1 MAHIPVLLEEAV
13 HQLVQSSDGIY
24 VDGTF
29 GRGGHASMILSR
41 LSLNARLIVMDKD
54 PLAIAMAQKMMST
67 DSRVM
72 IAHQSFSQIQATLG
86 EESAGKVTGVLLDLG
101 VSSPQLD
108 EAERGF
114 SFMHDGPLDM
124 RMNPDRGE
132 TAAAWLA
139 RVSFAELREA
149 LKTFGEE
156 RKAGRIAARIIAV
169 RDERAITRT
178 HQLADIVASVVPR
191 GGAKKHPAT
200 RTFQAIR
207 IVVNQELSELE
218 AGLSQAASILA
229 PSGRLVVISFH
240 SLEDRLTKQFMRRL
254 TSPPP
259 TPRKLPLQESA
270 FDRRFK
276 LLGKWKPSAAEVE
289 RNPRARSA
297 VMRVLEKVA

>member
-1 MAHIPVLLEEAV
+1 LAHIPVLLEEAV

-29 GRGGHASMILSR
+29 GRGGHASLILSK

-54 PLAIAMAQKMMST
+54 PLAIATAQKMMST

-86 EESAGKVTGVLLDLG
+86 EACAGQVTGVLLDLG

-114 SFMHDGPLDM
+114 SFMNDGPLDM
-124 RMNPDRGE
+124 RMNPDQGE

-156 RKAGRIAARIIAV
+156 RKAGRIAALPSFVKRLKHLARSEK
-169 RDERAITRT
+169 RDE
-178 HQLADIVASVVPR
+178 S
-191 GGAKKHPAT
+191 
-200 RTFQAIR
+200 
-207 IVVNQELSELE
+207 
-218 AGLSQAASILA
+218 
-229 PSGRLVVISFH
+229 RLG
-240 SLEDRLTKQFMRRL
+240 SLQYGMSRRL
-254 TSPPP
+254 QGPINLLTL
-259 TPRKLPLQESA
+259 LPLWSPEAVLRNIQ
-270 FDRRFK
+270 RREPFRQSVSLSIK
-276 LLGKWKPSAAEVE
+276 S
-289 RNPRARSA
+289 
-297 VMRVLEKVA
+297 

>member
-1 MAHIPVLLEEAV
+1 MTHIPVLLEEAV
-13 HQLVQSSDGIY
+13 HHLVQSSDGVY

-29 GRGGHASMILSR
+29 GRGGHASLVLSK
-41 LSLNARLIVMDKD
+41 LSSDARLLVMDKD
-54 PLAIAMAQKMMST
+54 PSAIATAREMMS
-67 DSRVM
+67 DDHRVR
-72 IAHQSFSQIQATLG
+72 IVHESFGQLQAALD
-86 EESAGKVTGVLLDLG
+86 EEGIEAASGVLLDLG

-114 SFMHDGPLDM
+114 SFMNDGPLDM
-124 RMNPDRGE
+124 RMNPNRGE

-139 RVSFAELREA
+139 RVSFDELREV

-169 RDERAITRT
+169 REERAITTT
-178 HQLADIVASVVPR
+178 HQLADIVASVVQR

-218 AGLSQAASILA
+218 AGLACAASVLA
-229 PSGRLVVISFH
+229 PRGRLVVISFH

-254 TSPPP
+254 TAPPP
-259 TPRKLPLQESA
+259 MPRKMPIREVA
-270 FDRRFK
+270 FEQRFK
-276 LLGKWKPSAAEVE
+276 LLGKWKPSPSEIE

-297 VMRVLEKVA
+297 VMRVMEKVA